1 MAVQFA
7 TMLRLNSTTESRTEI
22 PPKETRPELAGPYKL
37 VMYTP
42 TTTATA
48 PPIACTRVTRAPS
61 DQSTRHTSDPDAA
74 TREPSPATEQLS
86 ELECKTSA
94 TTVQTKL

>member
-7 TMLRLNSTTESRTEI
+7 TLLRLNSTTESRMEI
-22 PPKETRPELAGPYKL
+22 PPEETRPELKGPKKL

-48 PPIACTRVTRAPS
+48 PPIACTRVTLAPS
-61 DQSTRHTSDPDAA
+61 DRSIRHTSDPDAA

-86 ELECKTSA
+86 ELECNTSA
-94 TTVQTKL
+94 KTVQTKH